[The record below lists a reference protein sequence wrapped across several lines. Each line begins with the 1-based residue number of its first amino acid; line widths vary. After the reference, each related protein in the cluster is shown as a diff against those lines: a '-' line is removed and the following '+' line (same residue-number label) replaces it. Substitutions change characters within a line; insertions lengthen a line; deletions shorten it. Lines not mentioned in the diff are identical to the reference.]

1 MSPEDAPT
9 NSNTSRDG
17 TKSGQ
22 LFLSCIAAEIEAE
35 MKVRN
40 SLLSVLLHE

>member
-17 TKSGQ
+17 TPYYLDRIVTSDW
-22 LFLSCIAAEIEAE
+22 
-35 MKVRN
+35 V
-40 SLLSVLLHE
+40 SVGALGG